1 MPQRRHWHEL
11 PKEISQR
18 VEHRAGAVHA
28 AYSVPTGASCDLAAV
43 IDTDTGRVF
52 CKGGKTD
59 GPTAWLYRNE
69 ARVNPVLP
77 DVAPR
82 LCWTIEAK
90 GWLILGFEYV
100 AGRHADL
107 APGSPDLTAVADLL
121 DTQSRLLTPSPPVRV
136 QRFADRWCGLIAPEL
151 VDGDTLLHTDMTPRN
166 FLVADRLRL
175 VDWSS
180 PALGAAWI
188 DTALMLV
195 RLVLAGHSSADA
207 EAWAAQ
213 IPTWAHASDEA
224 LHAFADGLVRLW
236 ERKQRSAPSPHHGPL
251 LRAARE
257 WRDHLAT
264 RKSR

>member
-1 MPQRRHWHEL
+1 MPRRRDWHEL
-11 PKEISQR
+11 PEKLRRQIEQR
-18 VEHRAGAVHA
+18 TGAVHA

-43 IDTDTGRVF
+43 VDTDTGRVF
-52 CKGGKTD
+52 CKGGETE
-59 GPTAWLYRNE
+59 GLAAWLYRNE
-69 ARVNPVLP
+69 ARVNPWLP
-77 DVAPR
+77 DGAPR
-82 LCWTIEAK
+82 LHWTVEAE

-100 AGRHADL
+100 AGRHPDL

-121 DTQSRLLTPSPPVRV
+121 TAQSRLLTPSPPVQV
-136 QRFADRWCGLIAPEL
+136 QRFADRWRGLIAPGL

-180 PALGAAWI
+180 PARGAAWI

-195 RLVLAGHSSADA
+195 RLVRAGHPPAEA

-224 LHAFADGLVRLW
+224 LYAFADGLVCLW
-236 ERKQRSAPSPHHGPL
+236 ERKQRSTPGPHHGPL
-251 LRAARE
+251 LRAACE
-257 WRDHLAT
+257 WRGHRAT